1 MPYTD
6 RQTELIRGRLET
18 YYDVESR
25 GSRKVTWKGICDA
38 IFDLT
43 NVQMDEEVPRQFVR
57 RVKRRG
63 EPRIP
68 DEKNLPAIVSFLKH
82 IDMLS
87 DKELEEPEIP
97 FLLIRLLL
105 EYLRPDAHSEILPPP
120 RRLDGVFNSI
130 NPSRDKSGRID
141 VELILRTDH
150 HNPVIRVAEKLES
163 HACPVE
169 ATPTE
174 ASSNM
179 APILQRRQLSEGWAV
194 LTPEDNVVI
203 FMKQKPYAHNHFY
216 TTIALN
222 PGLWSETS
230 ARQLVL
236 LRHEYPIEPYP
247 IPEALEDVLKEAGSD
262 MMCLRFN
269 KTEDLDKVV
278 DADFEEVL

>member
-6 RQTELIRGRLET
+6 RQIELIRGRLET
-18 YYDVESR
+18 HFDVESR
-25 GSRKVTWKGICDA
+25 GPRKVTWAGICDA
-38 IFDLT
+38 ISDLT
-43 NVQMDEEVPRQFVR
+43 NVQMDDEVPRQFVR

-63 EPRIP
+63 VPRIP
-68 DEKNLPAIVSFLKH
+68 SNENLAAIISFLKH
-82 IDMLS
+82 IDMIS

-105 EYLRPDAHSEILPPP
+105 EYLRPDEHSEILRPPFW
-120 RRLDGVFNSI
+120 LAGVFNSVH
-130 NPSRDKSGRID
+130 PSEDKSNRIG
-141 VELILRTDH
+141 VELTLRTDH
-150 HNPVIRVAEKLES
+150 NDHVIRVAEKLES
-163 HACPVE
+163 HAYPAE
-169 ATPTE
+169 GTHTE
-174 ASSNM
+174 ASSNIV
-179 APILQRRQLSEGWAV
+179 PILESRRLSEGWGV

-236 LRHEYPIEPYP
+236 LRHEYPIEPDP

-269 KTEDLDKVV
+269 KTEDLYKVV
-278 DADFEEVL
+278 DADFEETS